1 MYSLFINPIHQIP
14 KENDSGE
21 KGRLSPVKVC
31 NVTNGSRSRY
41 CHTCLSLSG
50 HVFSKAHETCNL
62 VVCQHEGQGT
72 QNHADERRN
81 VNSSGLV
88 GMLFSWFGT
97 VTLQGN
103 VARVWIMGTVGVP
116 GVVKWFIAVWR
127 GRLLD
132 GYPAACPVQPYLD
145 YKYILPH
152 LPKYVKLNISIF
164 SCFFKVSLRRK
175 MYISRR
181 TQRQIIRIFII
192 FYYCLSG
199 GALKLKSVN
208 FLTIQLSTDNSRH

>member
-1 MYSLFINPIHQIP
+1 MVRYCQTVRRYDKSLDNG
-14 KENDSGE
+14 N
-21 KGRLSPVKVC
+21 GRCRSVSRHGV
-31 NVTNGSRSRY
+31 GRRSR
-41 CHTCLSLSG
+41 CSQ
-50 HVFSKAHETCNL
+50 
-62 VVCQHEGQGT
+62 VVHC
-72 QNHADERRN
+72 R
-81 VNSSGLV
+81 
-88 GMLFSWFGT
+88 
-97 VTLQGN
+97 
-103 VARVWIMGTVGVP
+103 VAWE
-116 GVVKWFIAVWR
+116 A
-127 GRLLD
+127 LE
-132 GYPAACPVQPYLD
+132 GYPTACPMQPYLD